1 MESGDPSGD
10 QLRLIVKDSDKKFRK
25 QLQKP
30 PYDQCIRN
38 TENGNEPDSFSY
50 PVIGALSIVKAHNR
64 RGTAGDAVDRS
75 GCDLADG
82 IQHSHDPH
90 IEVSPVLVKG
100 GIAENLYN
108 TVGKSHHKTGDSKRH
123 NVFDPAPAKAHGIFF
138 QVENCFFPVRNFRTH
153 KAEHI

>member
-64 RGTAGDAVDRS
+64 RGTAGDAVDRVVRS
-75 GCDLADG
+75 RGWNSA
-82 IQHSHDPH
+82 QPRSPH
-90 IEVSPVLVKG
+90 RGLPVLVKG
-100 GIAENLYN
+100 GIAE
-108 TVGKSHHKTGDSKRH
+108 K
-123 NVFDPAPAKAHGIFF
+123 
-138 QVENCFFPVRNFRTH
+138 PVQYCW
-153 KAEHI
+153 